1 MTTINGLSGS
11 TYSTGGA
18 SGSGSPG
25 GAILSSAGI
34 GSGLDVNSIVTALV
48 NAKKSGPQ
56 AQITNQQ
63 TQDSAVLAG
72 LTSLQSGLTS
82 LQASLSKLTYT
93 GTFQSFSATLAN
105 STIGSATTLSNA
117 QPGNYALVVNS
128 LATAQ
133 KRASGV
139 YGATTAVG
147 DGTLTLAVGSNSVDV
162 AVSTTDTLSD
172 IAAKINAVSGNP
184 GVQATV
190 VNGASG
196 AQLLLSSTKTGVA
209 NGFAVTASATSS
221 GGLANLATQLSTPGS
236 NEAKDASLSL
246 DGIAITSASNS
257 VSGAI
262 NGVTINLSAAGST
275 TLTVSRDNSAATNA
289 VQAFVDAYNSYQKT
303 VGTLASYDPST
314 KQAGVLLGDA
324 TLSSLQRQ
332 IASVLSSKVAG
343 NSFGSMAVLGVTRQ
357 ADGSLALDS
366 SKLTAALNSN
376 PAAVQDLFAGTNGY
390 ATRLN
395 SALDGF
401 TTAGGVI
408 PTRQQ
413 SLNDALTKLTTQQ
426 TQLDQRMSVY
436 QQQLLSQYNALDTLM
451 SQLNNTSSYLT
462 SQLSALEATYTK
474 SGK

>member
-1 MTTINGLSGS
+1 
-11 TYSTGGA
+11 
-18 SGSGSPG
+18 
-25 GAILSSAGI
+25 
-34 GSGLDVNSIVTALV
+34 
-48 NAKKSGPQ
+48 
-56 AQITNQQ
+56 
-63 TQDSAVLAG
+63 
-72 LTSLQSGLTS
+72 
-82 LQASLSKLTYT
+82 
-93 GTFQSFSATLAN
+93 
-105 STIGSATTLSNA
+105 
-117 QPGNYALVVNS
+117 
-128 LATAQ
+128 
-133 KRASGV
+133 
-139 YGATTAVG
+139 
-147 DGTLTLAVGSNSVDV
+147 
-162 AVSTTDTLSD
+162 
-172 IAAKINAVSGNP
+172 
-184 GVQATV
+184 
-190 VNGASG
+190 
-196 AQLLLSSTKTGVA
+196 
-209 NGFAVTASATSS
+209 
-221 GGLANLATQLSTPGS
+221 LATQLNTPGS

-257 VSGAI
+257 VSRAI

-303 VGTLASYDPST
+303 VGTLASYDSST

-357 ADGSLALDS
+357 ADGSLSLDS

-413 SLNDALTKLTTQQ
+413 SLNDALAKLTTQQ